1 MKTEKTPLTLEQV
14 LERKLTLKIYDYN
27 QLSDKEKIEMFE
39 RELISSEE
47 EIIYLEKRREYLFST
62 KMILEDKLFTI
73 KRLLTEIT

>member
-1 MKTEKTPLTLEQV
+1 MKTEKKPLTLEQV

-39 RELISSEE
+39 RELIDSEE
-47 EIIYLEKRREYLFST
+47 SIIYLEKRREYLFST

>member
-39 RELISSEE
+39 RELIDSEE
-47 EIIYLEKRREYLFST
+47 SIIYLEKRREYLFDT

>member
-1 MKTEKTPLTLEQV
+1 MKTEKKPLTLEQV
-14 LERKLTLKIYDYN
+14 LERKLTLKIYDYK

-39 RELISSEE
+39 RELIDSEE
-47 EIIYLEKRREYLFST
+47 SIIYLEKRREYLFST

>member
-39 RELISSEE
+39 RELIDSEE
-47 EIIYLEKRREYLFST
+47 SIIYLEKRREYLFST

>member
-39 RELISSEE
+39 RELIHSEE
-47 EIIYLEKRREYLFST
+47 EIIYLEKRRHSLFKS
-62 KMILEDKLFTI
+62 KQMLEEKLERI
-73 KRLLTEIT
+73 KNLI